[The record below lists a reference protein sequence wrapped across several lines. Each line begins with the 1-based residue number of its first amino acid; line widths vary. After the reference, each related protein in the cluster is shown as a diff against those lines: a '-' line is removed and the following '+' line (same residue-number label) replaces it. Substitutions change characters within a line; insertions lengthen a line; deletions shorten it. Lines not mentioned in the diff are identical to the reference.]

1 MQLAAARDETDP
13 LGGWGPWCRYD
24 LWRWVDKEGER
35 CRAGRLLP
43 RGGLDADDSRGGLC
57 WHGAPEDLGK
67 YKHNLPLLVIDGPYF
82 ERLLGVQHEI
92 AMGTRSDGKEPP
104 FLLGDGM
111 NLWPYISGAIGNSTR
126 TEMVHE
132 AHTHGSTDGNGNA
145 LRVGD
150 WKIVLRTGGQWSTGS
165 HFVSSHKRSVFVCDV
180 GIYSDRSLLVA
191 GIE

>member
-1 MQLAAARDETDP
+1 
-13 LGGWGPWCRYD
+13 
-24 LWRWVDKEGER
+24 
-35 CRAGRLLP
+35 
-43 RGGLDADDSRGGLC
+43 
-57 WHGAPEDLGK
+57 
-67 YKHNLPLLVIDGPYF
+67 
-82 ERLLGVQHEI
+82 
-92 AMGTRSDGKEPP
+92 MGTRSDGKEPP

-180 GIYSDRSLLVA
+180 GIYSDKCLWLQGSNDGWYGGPESTDTKTGAYGVKT
-191 GIE
+191 GNKDEDWFVK